1 MIKQNMPEYT
11 ITGRVVDITNEPIKD
26 LMIQVMDSDQKWY
39 EDRNDDL
46 LESKWVNPDGRFD
59 IHFDDK
65 TFKDSLFERAPEF
78 YLVIRNPLGQII
90 HITEP
95 KKVIEK
101 NGTADDQESIHFDIS
116 LTSSEKENAKAPPD
130 PYLTNNGRI
139 IAAFQ
144 RLGDVSEFQL
154 NDISRIL
161 RLLTTSINAWSL
173 YTTDYTWALTGYEG
187 PQVPRYPWRVPGHSH
202 KLSWEKE

>member
-1 MIKQNMPEYT
+1 MRKYT
-11 ITGRVVDITNEPIKD
+11 ITGRVVDAINRPMKN

-46 LESKWVNPDGRFD
+46 LENQWVKEDGTFE
-59 IHFDDK
+59 IHLDEE
-65 TFKDSLFERAPEF
+65 TFKDSLFEGTPEF
-78 YLVIRNPLGQII
+78 YLIIRNSLGQVI

-101 NGTADDQESIHFDIS
+101 NDSSGNQNSINFEIS
-116 LTSSEKENAKAPPD
+116 LTSSEKEIPIAPPD

-154 NDISRIL
+154 NDVSRIL

-173 YTTDYTWALTGYEG
+173 YTTDYTWELTGYEG

-202 KLSWEKE
+202 KLSWEKEVE

>member
-1 MIKQNMPEYT
+1 MHKYT
-11 ITGRVVDITNEPIKD
+11 ITGQVVDIANEPMKD

-46 LESKWVNPDGRFD
+46 LERKWINQDGTFE
-59 IHFDDK
+59 IHLDK
-65 TFKDSLFERAPEF
+65 ESFKDSFFERAPEF
-78 YLVIRNPLGQII
+78 YLVIRNSLGQVI

-101 NGTADDQESIHFDIS
+101 NDNSDNPNSIHFEIS
-116 LTSSEKENAKAPPD
+116 LTSYEKEIPKAPTD
-130 PYLTNNGRI
+130 PYLTNNERI
-139 IAAFQ
+139 IASFQ

-161 RLLTTSINAWSL
+161 RLLITSVNAWSL

-187 PQVPRYPWRVPGHSH
+187 PQVPRYPWRVPDHSH
-202 KLSWEKE
+202 KLSWEKESE

>member
-1 MIKQNMPEYT
+1 MRKYT
-11 ITGRVVDITNEPIKD
+11 ITGRVVDAINRPMKN

-46 LESKWVNPDGRFD
+46 LENQWVKEDGTFEIYLD
-59 IHFDDK
+59 EE

-78 YLVIRNPLGQII
+78 YLVIRNSLGQII
-90 HITEP
+90 HITET

-101 NGTADDQESIHFDIS
+101 NDTSDNQNSIHFDIS
-116 LTSSEKENAKAPPD
+116 LTSSEKEIPKAPPD
-130 PYLTNNGRI
+130 PYLNNNGRI

-161 RLLTTSINAWSL
+161 RLLITSVNAWSL

-202 KLSWEKE
+202 KLSWEKESE